1 MKFNAPFFFLMT
13 IKMSVNNLD
22 DFSQI
27 LNVERQ
33 IDDFECDD
41 GNQGLQGERGDP
53 SDGAPRNI
61 PSIPTQAYTTI
72 ANPYHGQM
80 VQDTTHL
87 YVFLINQWYRKA
99 LE

>member
-1 MKFNAPFFFLMT
+1 
-13 IKMSVNNLD
+13 MSVNNLD

-27 LNVERQ
+27 LDVERQ
-33 IDDFECDD
+33 IDNFECAD
-41 GNQGLQGERGDP
+41 GEQGLQGERGDS
-53 SDGAPRNI
+53 SDGTPRNI
-61 PSIPTQAYTTI
+61 TSIPTQDYTTI

-80 VQDTTHL
+80 VKDNTHL